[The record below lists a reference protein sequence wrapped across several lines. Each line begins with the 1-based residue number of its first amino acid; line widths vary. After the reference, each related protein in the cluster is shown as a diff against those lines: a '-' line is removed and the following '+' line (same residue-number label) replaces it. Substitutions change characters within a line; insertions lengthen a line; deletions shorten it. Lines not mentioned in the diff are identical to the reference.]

1 MCCYWC
7 CCCCCCCRYLAT
19 YNPILFALC
28 RTQTSTFQ
36 ASGSWMR
43 VTVSVCMFRRGITST
58 KINKKSIKPTRRT
71 AGVGSLPNGAQRLH
85 FPFLA
90 RALQGLAGS
99 WQKKIER
106 SDLFFFLFIPNAPLS
121 SPRQSKLQDY
131 EFIVLEM
138 ETNSVYEFMSGAL
151 HCVLGKAQSARS
163 VLVLVPAL
171 SLPIGN
177 LTIDKLLTTDRTI
190 PCAPRLCRWQR
201 LAGVSYWSDALM
213 DKVLHRYAPYCLKWR
228 LTGTGTRRLNGNS
241 SNSSR
246 RKVAAK

>member
-43 VTVSVCMFRRGITST
+43 VTVSVCMFRRGITSI
-58 KINKKSIKPTRRT
+58 KINKKSIKTTRRT
-71 AGVGSLPNGAQRLH
+71 AGAGSLPNGAQRLH

-106 SDLFFFLFIPNAPLS
+106 SDLFFFSCSFQTLPYLS
-121 SPRQSKLQDY
+121 RPEQVARLRVYCVGNGIQFRLR
-131 EFIVLEM
+131 
-138 ETNSVYEFMSGAL
+138 VYERCAALRSGQGT
-151 HCVLGKAQSARS
+151 VGTVSTRARAGAKLTHRQLYHWQI
-163 VLVLVPAL
+163 VDHQPYDTVRTQQLVL
-171 SLPIGN
+171 SRLPPP
-177 LTIDKLLTTDRTI
+177 LR
-190 PCAPRLCRWQR
+190 
-201 LAGVSYWSDALM
+201 
-213 DKVLHRYAPYCLKWR
+213 
-228 LTGTGTRRLNGNS
+228 
-241 SNSSR
+241 
-246 RKVAAK
+246 